1 MAPRYITFF
10 KLHFPIKRKNI
21 TRVQNCPDITMLNSL
36 FGLCLLTFF
45 FLFRF
50 CLFCLDIMLIK
61 CLKGLKARKSLFVA
75 FTQSLTHSLT
85 KVRYRAARAAKNI
98 WQRSFTPLTLYLQN
112 YCCRKILKLLLPE
125 ASNWLQCISHSKD
138 YICQIRIR
146 FSKLIY
152 QIDITFS
159 KIQFSGPKFHSFKF
173 IDRIDIIFSK
183 MFLWKKSN
191 YICQNWAT
199 GWAPAGTSPHILIIS
214 HYSGELQYL
223 TGILTS
229 TF

>member
-1 MAPRYITFF
+1 
-10 KLHFPIKRKNI
+10 
-21 TRVQNCPDITMLNSL
+21 MLNSL

-75 FTQSLTHSLT
+75 FTQSLTHPLT
-85 KVRYRAARAAKNI
+85 KVRYIELPGQLKTFDNVHLLHWLCIFKIIFAKK
-98 WQRSFTPLTLYLQN
+98 S
-112 YCCRKILKLLLPE
+112 LKSHLPE
-125 ASNWLQCISHSKD
+125 ASNWLQCISHLKD
-138 YICQIRIR
+138 FICQIRIR